1 MSALHREWIND
12 QARRTIVAPEMRP
25 VGQVPCVP
33 TSTGVLI
40 GCAYRRPMPELSA
53 DAERLQA
60 ALLSKPRRAR
70 TMARLLLG
78 LLGSTR
84 AVLWLIA
91 IAATALLLTACGPSD
106 TEALQDTAA
115 DLRDAQQQARAEWR
129 AELKHAQALAMLAA
143 RIHK

>member
-1 MSALHREWIND
+1 MSAIHREWIND
-12 QARRTIVAPEMRP
+12 QAERVTIEAPELRP

-33 TSTGVLI
+33 TSTGLLI

-70 TMARLLLG
+70 PMARLLLG

-84 AVLWLIA
+84 AVLVLIA
-91 IAATALLLTACGPSD
+91 IGAAALLLTACGPSD
-106 TEALQDTAA
+106 TEAAADTAA
-115 DLRDAQQQARAEWR
+115 DLHEAPLQARAES
-129 AELKHAQALAMLAA
+129 HPAQALALMAA
-143 RIHK
+143 SGHK